1 MNGKSLGIQKPDTS
15 SISTNLAHPPFTFN
29 MNTFEKGELVAKAYI
44 KGKEVI
50 SDTVRSPGNPTAI
63 EMQVDYSGKS
73 AKSNSNDVLF
83 IYAKI
88 VDEKGTIV
96 PLNDQNVHFNIEGD
110 VELVSPEVIITEA
123 GIATALVRVGT
134 GGKPIIIKANL
145 NKLASEISITV
156 K

>member
-1 MNGKSLGIQKPDTS
+1 
-15 SISTNLAHPPFTFN
+15 
-29 MNTFEKGELVAKAYI
+29 
-44 KGKEVI
+44 
-50 SDTVRSPGNPTAI
+50 
-63 EMQVDYSGKS
+63 MQVDYSGKS
-73 AKSNSNDVLF
+73 AKSDSNDVLF

-110 VELVSPEVIITEA
+110 AQLVSPEVIITES

-134 GGKPIIIKANL
+134 GRKPIIIKANL

-156 K
+156 E